1 MKFQLIQNTS
11 NPFTSSAVEYILS
24 NRGIS
29 KDIIDHYL
37 NTTDKDINNPLLFGE
52 QRLAAAARTL
62 IKHIN
67 ENHNCLVVI
76 DSDCDGYTSSA
87 ILINY
92 LYDLFPA
99 WVQNHLQWYI
109 HSGKQHG
116 LSDCITGLL
125 ECDYSLVI
133 LPDSSSNDFEYHKQL
148 FENTTDI
155 IVLDHHEAEHISE
168 HAIVINNQLSD
179 YPNKDFSGAG
189 VTWQFCRYI
198 DSLMKKNYAEEYI
211 DLVALGNCA
220 DMMDTRSIE
229 TKHIINKGFKQENLK
244 NPFIYEMANK
254 NHFKLGS
261 GDLTFMG
268 VAFYIAPFVNAMV
281 RSGTQEEK
289 ELLFNSMLK
298 FKAFNMIP
306 SNKRGHKIGEMER
319 VIDQALRTVTNVK
332 NRQTR
337 AQDAGLEFL
346 ENMIE
351 KENLLDHKVLLF
363 LLEPGQIDRNI
374 AGLIANKFM
383 AKYQRP
389 CCILTKV
396 TEKEKI
402 EYIVYD
408 PNAEEEVW
416 DPTLDIA
423 HGGWRKEKGAYIK
436 KEIIRTKI
444 SYQGSARGYDKGGV
458 ANFKDICAA
467 APGVIFAEGH
477 QSAFGL
483 GIEWGYEE
491 VEHGAEVN
499 GDLMIQFIDYT
510 DEVLKDMNSEPMYYV
525 DYIFNEKNVDA
536 NVIIEIAE
544 MGDIWSSSVDE
555 PLIAVKGI
563 KISKGMLNFYKENT
577 IKISLTN
584 DVALMI
590 FNTNREEYEKLYS
603 EDGFIEINAVCKCN
617 KNEWNGRV
625 SAQLFIE
632 DYEIVDSCAYIF

>member
-1 MKFQLIQNTS
+1 MKFQLINEYVDYS
-11 NPFTSSAVEYILS
+11 KSAVEHILI
-24 NRGIS
+24 NRGIP
-29 KDIIDHYL
+29 KYHIGHYL
-37 NTTDKDINNPLLFGE
+37 NTTDADINNFMLLGE
-52 QRLAAAARTL
+52 KNLTSAAVDIVTAVNTNQ
-62 IKHIN
+62 K
-67 ENHNCLVVI
+67 CLVVI
-76 DSDCDGYTSSA
+76 DSDCDGFSSAA

-99 WVQNHLQWYI
+99 WVQNNLSWFI

-116 LSDCITGLL
+116 LSDCVNDILNS
-125 ECDYSLVI
+125 DYSLVI
-133 LPDSSSNDFEYHKQL
+133 LPDSSSNDYEYHKQL
-148 FENTTDI
+148 ADKGIKI
-155 IVLDHHEAEHISE
+155 IVLDHHEAEKVSE
-168 HAIVINNQLSD
+168 NAIIINNQLSK

-189 VTWQFCRYI
+189 ITWQFCRYL
-198 DSLMKKNYAEEYI
+198 DSLLLVNFADNYL

-220 DMMDTRSIE
+220 DMMNTRNFE

-254 NHFKLGS
+254 NHFKLGD

-298 FKAFNMIP
+298 FKAFDKIL
-306 SNKRGHKIGEMER
+306 SNKRGHKFGEMER
-319 VIDQALRTVTNVK
+319 VVDQALRTVTNVK

-337 AQDAGLEFL
+337 TQDAGLEFL

-351 KENLLDHKVLLF
+351 EQNLLEHKVLLF

-396 TEKEKI
+396 VEKLDYIEQPAYPDEISIPLRLKREKI
-402 EYIVYD
+402 PCEPYTRV
-408 PNAEEEVW
+408 
-416 DPTLDIA
+416 
-423 HGGWRKEKGAYIK
+423 
-436 KEIIRTKI
+436 

-458 ANFKDICAA
+458 ANFKDICSD

-483 GIEWGYEE
+483 GIEEKSI
-491 VEHGAEVN
+491 AA
-499 GDLMIQFIDYT
+499 FIENT
-510 DEVLKDMNSEPMYYV
+510 DEVLKDMNSEPLYYV
-525 DYIFNEKNVDA
+525 DYIFNEHNTNADI
-536 NVIIEIAE
+536 IIEIAE
-544 MGDIWSSSVDE
+544 MDDIWSSSVDE
-555 PLIAVKGI
+555 PFIAVKNI
-563 KISKGMLNFYKENT
+563 KICKEMLNFYKENT
-577 IKISLTN
+577 IKITLN
-584 DVALMI
+584 NGIALMI

-603 EDGFIEINAVCKCN
+603 EDGYIEINAICRCN

-632 DYEIVDSCAYIF
+632 DYEIIDSCAYIF

>member
-1 MKFQLIQNTS
+1 MKFQLIQNKL
-11 NPFTSSAVEYILS
+11 NPLTSSTVEHILT

-29 KDIIDHYL
+29 RDIISHYL
-37 NTTDKDINNPLLFGE
+37 NTTDKDINSPLLFGE

-62 IKHIN
+62 IKHIH
-67 ENHNCLVVI
+67 ENHNCLVVV
-76 DSDCDGYTSSA
+76 DSDCDGYTSAA
-87 ILINY
+87 IIINY

-99 WVQNHLQWYI
+99 WVTNHLQWFI
-109 HSGKQHG
+109 HDGKQHG

-125 ECDYSLVI
+125 ECNYSLVI
-133 LPDSSSNDFEYHKQL
+133 LPDSSSNDFEYHKYL
-148 FENTTDI
+148 AEDATDV

-168 HAIVINNQLSD
+168 YAVVINNQLSD

-198 DSLMKKNYAEEYI
+198 DSLMKTNYAEEYI
-211 DLVALGNCA
+211 DLAALGNCA

-289 ELLFNSMLK
+289 KLLFNSMLK
-298 FKAFNMIP
+298 FKAFDMIP
-306 SNKRGHKIGEMER
+306 SNKRGHKLGEMER
-319 VIDQALRTVTNVK
+319 VVDQALRTVTNVK

-351 KENLLDHKVLLF
+351 QHNLLDHKVLLF

-396 TEKEKI
+396 TEKEFKNG
-402 EYIVYD
+402 EY
-408 PNAEEEVW
+408 
-416 DPTLDIA
+416 
-423 HGGWRKEKGAYIK
+423 
-436 KEIIRTKI
+436 IRTKI

-458 ANFKDICAA
+458 ANFKEICAA

-525 DYIFNEKNVDA
+525 DYIFNEKDVDA
-536 NVIIEIAE
+536 NAIIEIAE

-563 KISKGMLNFYKENT
+563 KISKGMLNFYKETT

>member
-1 MKFQLIQNTS
+1 MKFQLIQNNFS
-11 NPFTSSAVEYILS
+11 PLNSSAVEHVLT
-24 NRGIS
+24 NRGIK
-29 KDIIDHYL
+29 KDIIPHYL
-37 NTTDKDINNPLLFGE
+37 NTTDKDINDPILFGE
-52 QRLAAAARTL
+52 HRLTAAARIL
-62 IKHIN
+62 IKNIK
-67 ENHNCLVVI
+67 ENKNCLVVV
-76 DSDCDGYTSSA
+76 DSDCDGYTSAA

-99 WVQNHLQWYI
+99 WVINHLQWFI
-109 HSGKQHG
+109 HNGKQHG
-116 LSDCITGLL
+116 LSDCIAGLL
-125 ECDYSLVI
+125 ECNYSLVI
-133 LPDSSSNDFEYHKQL
+133 LPDSSSNDFEYHKEL
-148 FENTTDI
+148 FEDATNV
-155 IVLDHHEAEHISE
+155 IVLDHHEAEKISE
-168 HAIVINNQLSD
+168 YAIVINNQLSD
-179 YPNKDFSGAG
+179 YPNKNLSGAG

-198 DSLMKKNYAEEYI
+198 DSLIGTNHAEEYI

-289 ELLFNSMLK
+289 KLLFNSMLK
-298 FKAFNMIP
+298 FKAFEMIP
-306 SNKRGHKIGEMER
+306 SNKRGHKPGEMER
-319 VIDQALRTVTNVK
+319 AVDQALRTVTNVK

-351 KENLLDHKVLLF
+351 KENLLEHKVLLF

-396 TEKEKI
+396 TEKINNNK
-402 EYIVYD
+402 
-408 PNAEEEVW
+408 
-416 DPTLDIA
+416 
-423 HGGWRKEKGAYIK
+423 
-436 KEIIRTKI
+436 TKI

-458 ANFKDICAA
+458 DNFKDICTT

-510 DEVLKDMNSEPMYYV
+510 DEALKDMNSEPMYYV
-525 DYIFNEKNVDA
+525 DYIFDEKNIDA
-536 NVIIEIAE
+536 NAIIEIAE

-563 KISKGMLNFYKENT
+563 KISKGMLNFYKETT

-584 DVALMI
+584 DIALMI

>member
-1 MKFQLIQNTS
+1 MKFQLINEYVDYS
-11 NPFTSSAVEYILS
+11 KSAVEHILI
-24 NRGIS
+24 NRGIP
-29 KDIIDHYL
+29 KYHIGHYL
-37 NTTDKDINNPLLFGE
+37 NTTDADINNFMLLGE
-52 QRLAAAARTL
+52 KNLTSAAVDIVTAVNTNKKCL
-62 IKHIN
+62 I
-67 ENHNCLVVI
+67 VI
-76 DSDCDGYTSSA
+76 DSDCDGFSSAA

-99 WVQNHLQWYI
+99 WVQNNLSWFI

-116 LSDCITGLL
+116 LSDCVNDILNS
-125 ECDYSLVI
+125 DYSLVI
-133 LPDSSSNDFEYHKQL
+133 LPDSSSNDYEYHKQL
-148 FENTTDI
+148 ADKGIKI
-155 IVLDHHEAEHISE
+155 IVLDHHEAEKVSE
-168 HAIVINNQLSD
+168 NAIIINNQLSK

-189 VTWQFCRYI
+189 ITWQFCRYL
-198 DSLMKKNYAEEYI
+198 DSLLLVNFADNYL

-220 DMMDTRSIE
+220 DMMNTRNFE

-254 NHFKLGS
+254 NHFKLGD

-298 FKAFNMIP
+298 FKAFDKIL
-306 SNKRGHKIGEMER
+306 SNKRGHKLGEMER
-319 VIDQALRTVTNVK
+319 VVDQALRTVTNVK

-351 KENLLDHKVLLF
+351 EQNLLEHKVLLF

-402 EYIVYD
+402 EYTVYD
-408 PNAEEEVW
+408 PDAEEEVW

-423 HGGWRKEKGAYIK
+423 HGGWRKEKGAYLK
-436 KEIIRTKI
+436 KEIIKTKV

-458 ANFKDICAA
+458 DNFKDICAA
-467 APGVIFAEGH
+467 APGTIFAEGH

-483 GIEWGYEE
+483 GIEEKSI
-491 VEHGAEVN
+491 AA
-499 GDLMIQFIDYT
+499 FIENT
-510 DEVLKDMNSEPMYYV
+510 DEVLKDMNSEPLYYV
-525 DYIFNEKNVDA
+525 DYIFNEHNA
-536 NVIIEIAE
+536 NADIIIEIAE
-544 MGDIWSSSVDE
+544 MDDIWSSSVDE
-555 PLIAVKGI
+555 PFIAVKNI
-563 KISKGMLNFYKENT
+563 KICKEMLNFYKENT
-577 IKISLTN
+577 IKITLN
-584 DVALMI
+584 NGIALMI

-603 EDGFIEINAVCKCN
+603 EDGYIEINAICRCN

-632 DYEIVDSCAYIF
+632 DYEIIDSCAYIF